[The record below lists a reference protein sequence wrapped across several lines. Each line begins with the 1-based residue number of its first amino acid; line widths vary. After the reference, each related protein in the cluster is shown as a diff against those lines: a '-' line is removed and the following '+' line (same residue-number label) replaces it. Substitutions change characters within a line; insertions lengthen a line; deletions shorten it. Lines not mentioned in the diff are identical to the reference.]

1 MVIQIV
7 TNLPALPEAIGGLV
21 AALPQTLL
29 ATIQQA
35 AEVLRER
42 IISGKLSGS
51 PLKTRSGALKE
62 SLSAAVSQDG
72 VETTGVV
79 GTSVRYAR
87 IQEFGGTIIARGG
100 ANLTIPLAG
109 ALDSGGQA
117 RFSAREVI
125 ANPALGGFGGTFVR
139 KHILFGS
146 LAGGAIA
153 PLFKLQPSV
162 EIPARSFMGAAL
174 AENRDAIIALI
185 VRGLEELV

>member
-1 MVIQIV
+1 MGIQIV
-7 TNLPALPEAIGGLV
+7 TNLPALPEAIGRV
-21 AALPQTLL
+21 AAALPQTLH

-35 AEVLRER
+35 AETLREQ

-62 SLSAAVSQDG
+62 SLSTAVRQDG

-79 GTSVRYAR
+79 GTSIRYAR
-87 IQEFGGTIIARGG
+87 IQEFGGTIRARSG

-109 ALDSGGQA
+109 ALDSAGQA

-125 ANPALGGFGGTFVR
+125 ANPALGGFRGTFMRNRIV
-139 KHILFGS
+139 FGS
-146 LAGGAIA
+146 LAGGAIV

-162 EIPARSFMGAAL
+162 EIPARSFMGSAL
-174 AENRDAIIALI
+174 AENRGAIIALI
-185 VRGLEELV
+185 VRGLAELV